1 MIKDFVRKGE
11 VIVTRG
17 DIVWVKMGGNK
28 IGSEQG
34 GTRPAVVIQNDIG
47 NKYSPT
53 IIIAFITSQ
62 LGKHKMPTHVLLG
75 KNEGLEKESIMLG
88 EQIATIDKRRITGYI
103 GRVQNEKMEEINNAI
118 KISLGVRQIKI
129 IDKQAEKLADKIK
142 EVDAAIEV
150 AIELKKSILDYTQ
163 LRAIRIGKLAKYC
176 QDNRLNI
183 KNYYNKEDSAKAV
196 R

>member
-62 LGKHKMPTHVLLG
+62 LSKRKMPTHVLLG

-88 EQIATIDKRRITGYI
+88 EQIATIDKIRITGYI
-103 GRVQNEKMEEINNAI
+103 GRVQSEKMEEINNAI

-129 IDKQAEKLADKIK
+129 IDKQAEMLADKIK

-183 KNYYNKEDSAKAV
+183 KNYYNKEDSVEVVK
-196 R
+196 